1 MIQMFESGKAPETFM
16 PEASI
21 AYGLSVPYPFAKDLV
36 QQVVLESNGTAI
48 TVTEEEMEEGI
59 EDMAVAEGM
68 LLSPEG
74 SATYIGLKKLIEKD
88 YVKED
93 ESILLFNTGSWFNYR

>member
-1 MIQMFESGKAPETFM
+1 MFESGAVPETFM

-36 QQVVLESNGTAI
+36 QQVVLESNGAAI

-59 EDMAVAEGM
+59 EDMAVAEGL